1 MAPHPC
7 VYGQHLLD
15 LVGYQGTKDMR
26 LGGGYVGR
34 DGGRSEAEVGATCGH
49 ISLYKSIKLPP
60 KYGEKEVN

>member
-1 MAPHPC
+1 
-7 VYGQHLLD
+7 
-15 LVGYQGTKDMR
+15 MR

-60 KYGEKEVN
+60 KYGEREVN